1 MTLHAAL
8 THRTSYRYDRAVTL
22 GPQTIRLRPAPHAR
36 TPIVSYALRIEPEG
50 HFINWQQDPQGNFLA
65 RVVFP
70 EPVTHFD
77 VTVDLVADMT
87 TINPFDFFLEPDAET
102 WPFSYD
108 PVLESE
114 LAPFRK
120 LVEPGPKLADLIA
133 GVGREEQRT
142 VDMLVALNQRVQGR
156 VAYVVR
162 LEPGVWTPE
171 ETLSRAEGSCRDSA
185 WLLVQLLRH
194 LGFAARFVSG
204 YLIQLKPDVT
214 PLEGPAGPTTDFT
227 DLHAWAEVY
236 LPGAGWI
243 GLDATSGLLTGE
255 GHIPLAASPEP
266 ASAAAISGA
275 VSQSEATFDFAMSVT
290 RLRETPRVTRPYDE
304 ATWQRI
310 LAAGER
316 VDAALLAGDVR
327 LTMGGEPTFVSAA
340 DMEGA
345 EWNAEAL
352 GPSKRILSGHL
363 IRRLA
368 ALWSPGSAIQYAVG
382 KHYPG
387 EQLPRWA
394 LHAHWRLDGEPVW
407 RDPSLLAS
415 DEDHEE
421 LDAADADRF
430 ARRLAERLE
439 LDPERVL
446 QAHEDTHY
454 HLWREYRLPANV
466 IAEDSRLRDPL
477 ARARLARVFGEG
489 LNKPVG
495 SVLPLRRAIVDGA
508 RAWETGR
515 WLLRSDLLFLV
526 PGDSSIGFR
535 LPLESLPWAEADTI
549 ETQVEPD
556 PFAPRAAFRDRA
568 ALSRRQPVAGFAE
581 RTTKPSWPAQPCL
594 HGGPLLHN
602 RGEPGPGLDAFRP
615 LDQRDRDS
623 LAIGRGEPDLVRTA
637 LTVEAREGKLHVFLP
652 PLYEAEDWLDLVAA
666 IEDTAAMLGRKVILE
681 GYLPPRDPRLAVF
694 SVTPDPGV
702 IEVNV
707 HPARTWNE
715 HVERT
720 EQLYTEARAVGLSAE
735 KFMIDGR
742 HVGTGGGNHVVMGGA
757 TAADSPFLR
766 RPDLL
771 RSLLG
776 FWHNHPSLSYLFSGL
791 FIGPTSQHP
800 RVDEARQDSVAEL
813 EIAFARIKPGEEAP
827 PWLIDRLL
835 RNLLVD
841 ATGNTHRTEFCIDKL
856 YAPEGGGSRLGL
868 LELRSFEMPP
878 HARMSAAQSLLM
890 RTAIAAFWAHPYERR
905 LVRWGTRLHDDFMLP
920 HYVRQD
926 FSDALAELSSLGFPL
941 EESWFEPH
949 LEFRFPRIGG
959 VTLRG
964 IDLEIRHALEPWHVL
979 GEVPGIGG
987 TVRYVDSS
995 VERLEASVSAW
1006 VPERYVLSC
1015 NGRAVPLTATEQQ
1028 GKFVGGIRFKAW
1040 SPAASLHPTI
1050 RAQTPLVIE
1059 IHDSWSGRSLGGIT
1073 HHVAHP
1079 GGRNYETFPVN
1090 ANEAEARR
1098 RARFFPFGHSI
1109 GKQPAPRG
1117 ERSLEHPRTLDLRD
1131 ASPTDGPRSFL

>member
-36 TPIVSYALRIEPEG
+36 TPIVSYALKVEPAG

-70 EPVTHFD
+70 DPVTHFD

-102 WPFSYD
+102 WPFAYD
-108 PVLESE
+108 PVLETE
-114 LAPFRK
+114 LAPFRHAI
-120 LVEPGPKLADLIA
+120 EPGPLLGALIA
-133 GVGREEQRT
+133 GVGRDEQRT
-142 VDMLVALNQRVQGR
+142 VDMLVGLNQLVQER
-156 VAYVVR
+156 TAYVVR

-171 ETLSRAEGSCRDSA
+171 ETLARGEGSCRDSA
-185 WLLVQLLRH
+185 WLLVQLARH

-204 YLIQLKPDVT
+204 YLIQLKPDMA
-214 PLEGPAGPTTDFT
+214 PLEGPQGPTSDFT

-275 VSQSEATFDFAMSVT
+275 VDPCETTFDFAMGIT
-290 RLRETPRVTRPYDE
+290 RLRETPRVTKPYDE

-310 LAAGER
+310 LAAGAQ
-316 VDAALLAGDVR
+316 VDAALAAGDVR
-327 LTMGGEPTFVSAA
+327 LTMGGEPTFVSAS
-340 DMEGA
+340 DMDGA

-352 GPSKRILSGHL
+352 GPSKRILSGRL

-368 ALWSPGSAIQYAVG
+368 ALWSPGAAIQYAVG

-394 LHAHWRLDGEPVW
+394 LHAHWRLDGEKVW

-415 DEDHEE
+415 DEDHEA
-421 LDAADADRF
+421 LDADDADRF
-430 ARRLAERLE
+430 ARALAARLA
-439 LDPERVL
+439 LDPARVL
-446 QAHEDTHY
+446 QAFEDTHY
-454 HLWREYRLPANV
+454 YLWREHRLPGNV
-466 IAEDSRLRDPL
+466 IAEDARLRDPL
-477 ARARLARVFGEG
+477 ARARLARVYEQG
-489 LNKPVG
+489 LNRAVG
-495 SVLPLRRAIVDGA
+495 AVLPLRRAVEGE
-508 RAWETGR
+508 RLTWETGP

-526 PGDSSIGFR
+526 PGDSAIGFR
-535 LPLESLPWAEADTI
+535 LPLESLPWAAADTI
-549 ETQVEPD
+549 EAQFERDPFAARP
-556 PFAPRAAFRDRA
+556 PFAPRAALGRA
-568 ALSRRQPVAGFAE
+568 SLQAVAGFAE
-581 RTTKPSWPAQPCL
+581 RPSWPPQAYL
-594 HGGPLLHN
+594 RGGPMLHA

-615 LDQRDRDS
+615 LDQRGRES
-623 LAIGRGEPDLVRTA
+623 LEIGRGEPDLVRTA
-637 LTVEAREGKLHVFLP
+637 LTVEAREGRLHVFLP

-666 IEDTAAMLGRKVILE
+666 IEDTAAALGRKVILE

-707 HPARTWNE
+707 HPARSWAE

-720 EQLYTEARAVGLSAE
+720 EQLYAEGRAVGLGTE

-757 TAADSPFLR
+757 TASDSPFLR

-771 RSLLG
+771 KSLLG

-800 RVDEARQDSVAEL
+800 RIDEARQDSVGEL
-813 EIAFARIKPGEEAP
+813 EIAFARIRPGEDVP

-868 LELRSFEMPP
+868 VELRSFEMPS
-878 HARMSAAQSLLM
+878 HARMSAAQALLM
-890 RTAIAAFWAHPYERR
+890 RAAVAAFWQHPYERR
-905 LVRWGTRLHDDFMLP
+905 LVRWGTRLHDDFMLS

-926 FSDALAELSSLGFPL
+926 FADALAELGSLGFPL

-964 IDLEIRHALEPWHVL
+964 MELELRHALEPWHVL
-979 GEVPGIGG
+979 GEVPGVGG

-995 VERLEASVSAW
+995 VERIEARVAAW

-1015 NGRAVPLTATEQQ
+1015 NGRAVPLTATERQ
-1028 GKFVGGIRFKAW
+1028 GEYVGGIRFKAW
-1040 SPAASLHPTI
+1040 SPAASLHPGI

-1059 IHDSWSGRSLGGIT
+1059 IHDSWTGRSLGGIT

-1079 GGRNYETFPVN
+1079 GGRSYETFPVN

-1098 RARFFPFGHSI
+1098 RARFFPFGHSA
-1109 GKQPAPRG
+1109 GSRPAPVG
-1117 ERSLEHPRTLDLRD
+1117 GASLDYPRTLDLRRD
-1131 ASPTDGPRSFL
+1131 AN